1 MNNINNISNYCYI
14 CSEFIGNANINITI
28 CNHYFHSSCLFDY
41 VAINGFFCPNC
52 LSSLNDKKISEE
64 IESVIRIIEH
74 NVEQNIELN
83 DMMEQYNS
91 NFISRI
97 IEYAKDEE
105 NDLANRDEVIRIL
118 VGYFSCSSVRE
129 RN

>member
-1 MNNINNISNYCYI
+1 
-14 CSEFIGNANINITI
+14 
-28 CNHYFHSSCLFDY
+28 
-41 VAINGFFCPNC
+41 
-52 LSSLNDKKISEE
+52 
-64 IESVIRIIEH
+64 
-74 NVEQNIELN
+74 
-83 DMMEQYNS
+83 MMEQYNS

-118 VGYFSCSSVRE
+118 VGYFSCSSIRE

>member
-1 MNNINNISNYCYI
+1 MNNINNYCYI

-52 LSSLNDKKISEE
+52 LSSLT
-64 IESVIRIIEH
+64 
-74 NVEQNIELN
+74 
-83 DMMEQYNS
+83 
-91 NFISRI
+91 
-97 IEYAKDEE
+97 
-105 NDLANRDEVIRIL
+105 NRDEVIRVL
-118 VGYFSCSSVRE
+118 VGYFSCSSIRE